1 MPLAFIARSAFA
13 VLVEARLPIRS
24 MDDLIARS
32 KAAPGKLSL
41 GNEGPRTFSGLIARR
56 LNARS
61 LAGANLVAYSS
72 VGTGTQDLIGG
83 PVDAM
88 VADLPATAQG
98 VKQGRL
104 RLRLLATTAAR
115 RVPGWEAVP
124 ALAERIALIGLLVEA
139 GLGPDQ
145 VAAFL
150 RSEPAQWAASAKEI
164 GRLPA

>member
-88 VADLPATAQG
+88 VADLPSTAQG
-98 VKQGRL
+98 VKQG

-164 GRLPA
+164 GLLPA